1 MSNINT
7 SAAWEAIKTY
17 LANFT
22 HGLDSEIK
30 HIEEKLGLIEAPK
43 EVKAPKAP
51 KVEAAPAEEAPKA

>member
-7 SAAWEAIKTY
+7 SSAWDSIKTY

-30 HIEEKLGLIEAPK
+30 HIEEKLGLIKVEAPK
-43 EVKAPKAP
+43 EVKAPKAA
-51 KVEAAPAEEAPKA
+51 KVEAASEEA